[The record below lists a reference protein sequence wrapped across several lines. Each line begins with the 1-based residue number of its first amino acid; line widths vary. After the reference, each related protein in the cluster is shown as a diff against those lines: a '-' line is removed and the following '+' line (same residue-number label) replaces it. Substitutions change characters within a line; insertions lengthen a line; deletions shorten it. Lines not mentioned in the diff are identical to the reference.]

1 MDSKI
6 KLTDNEL
13 INELCVRFDQNNKML
28 QELKTLNEKLLDSEK
43 MKSNFLSNIKN
54 EINNPLSVILGSVLN
69 MMDNDVNNGALSHNL
84 RIIYNEAFDLNF
96 QLKNIFYAAEIES
109 GQFLPEISTVDVAQL
124 VKKAIDNFVFLA
136 VKKNIE
142 FKLECPSS
150 IIFKTDAQKLS
161 LIIANLLS
169 NAIKFNNNC
178 GVVKVDLTIKDE
190 RELNLII
197 YDEGVGISEDK
208 KKIIFDR
215 FKQAEQ
221 GMSKQ
226 FSGHGLG
233 LSVVSSILEVL
244 NGKIILES
252 QENIGTKVC
261 IQILEGDLNTEE
273 YSDSENSFM
282 FFEEDSNEITF

>member
-1 MDSKI
+1 MDSNI
-6 KLTDNEL
+6 KLTDKEL
-13 INELCVRFDQNNKML
+13 INELSIRFNQNNKML

-54 EINNPLSVILGSVLN
+54 EINNPLSVILGSVSN
-69 MMDNDVNNGALSHNL
+69 MMGNDVNNDSLSDNL

-109 GQFLPEISTVDVAQL
+109 GQFLPEISNVDVAQL
-124 VKKAIDNFVFLA
+124 LKKVIDNFTFLA

-142 FKLECPSS
+142 FKLECSNS
-150 IIFKTDAQKLS
+150 LMFKTDAQKIS

-178 GVVKVDLTIKDE
+178 GIVKVDLTINNE
-190 RELNLII
+190 RELNLTVN
-197 YDEGVGISEDK
+197 DEGVGISEDK
-208 KKIIFDR
+208 KKFIFDR

-233 LSVVSSILEVL
+233 LSVVSSILEVIK
-244 NGKIILES
+244 GKIILES
-252 QENIGTKVC
+252 QEDIGTKVC
-261 IQILEGDLNTEE
+261 IQISEGDLITEE

-282 FFEEDSNEITF
+282 FFEEGSNEISF